1 MRVVKGCLF
10 YLCTDKKKS
19 VGTCEHVITCST
31 EEEISFCLFN
41 KKNKSWAHMKL
52 L

>member
-19 VGTCEHVITCST
+19 VGTCEHVSMQHRRRD
-31 EEEISFCLFN
+31 FVLPF
-41 KKNKSWAHMKL
+41 
-52 L
+52 